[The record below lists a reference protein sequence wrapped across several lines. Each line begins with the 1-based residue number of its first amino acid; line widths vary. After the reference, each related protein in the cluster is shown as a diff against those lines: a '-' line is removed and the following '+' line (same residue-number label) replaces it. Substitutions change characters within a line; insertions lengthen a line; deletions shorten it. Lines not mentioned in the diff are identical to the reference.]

1 MCFSFGLDNFILEPL
16 PIRYTFP
23 GAMLACLDA
32 VFVCLKGHL
41 YVLSG
46 GCCSGVGVP
55 TWAARS
61 SQICCLVWVP
71 FVCVVPMFRY
81 SWPSRMTRCWSHGGR
96 NL

>member
-16 PIRYTFP
+16 LIWYTFP
-23 GAMLACLDA
+23 EEMLACLDA
-32 VFVCLKGHL
+32 VSVCLKGHL

-55 TWAARS
+55 FLAAARS

-71 FVCVVPMFRY
+71 FFCVVPMFRY
-81 SWPSRMTRCWSHGGR
+81 SWPSRMTRC
-96 NL
+96 